1 MQLCVCLDKKKKKKK
16 RSSGGGRELQCCGG
30 LAAMSSSMVCKVLLS
45 FLIVYVAGGFRVAY
59 VLSASSDD
67 SSDSDA
73 AFGFNQ
79 FSTNIGHVV
88 LLGDAQ
94 VSNDDLALE
103 LTTTSAGRALFNT
116 PVRLLDPTTE
126 TTVSFTTSFIFS
138 IVSSNASSGG
148 VVSYG
153 DGLAFTIASDNS
165 SVGSSGPWLGLLQA
179 SSSTL
184 AGASE
189 SPQSRVLAVEF
200 DTHQD
205 MAFSDI
211 NDNHVGVDIN
221 SLTSVQ
227 SQAAQSGSLP
237 VELASGGHIKAWI
250 QYDSVTHSL
259 DVWLSP
265 YTSDYI
271 KPSAPLLS
279 VAIDL
284 SPDLDEYMYVGF
296 SASTGAGTVSHKVW
310 SWDFQTQ
317 TLNSNGSPAAGS
329 DDFGGAPSPS
339 PGSFTGYEPPGYSGA
354 DKKSAK
360 LYGFTTFIAATVCLT
375 HLVLLL
381 LSS

>member
-1 MQLCVCLDKKKKKKK
+1 
-16 RSSGGGRELQCCGG
+16 
-30 LAAMSSSMVCKVLLS
+30 
-45 FLIVYVAGGFRVAY
+45 
-59 VLSASSDD
+59 
-67 SSDSDA
+67 
-73 AFGFNQ
+73 
-79 FSTNIGHVV
+79 
-88 LLGDAQ
+88 
-94 VSNDDLALE
+94 
-103 LTTTSAGRALFNT
+103 
-116 PVRLLDPTTE
+116 
-126 TTVSFTTSFIFS
+126 
-138 IVSSNASSGG
+138 
-148 VVSYG
+148 
-153 DGLAFTIASDNS
+153 
-165 SVGSSGPWLGLLQA
+165 
-179 SSSTL
+179 
-184 AGASE
+184 
-189 SPQSRVLAVEF
+189 VEF

-227 SQAAQSGSLP
+227 SQAAQSGSSP

-284 SPDLDEYMYVGF
+284 TPDLDEYMYVGF
-296 SASTGAGTVSHKVW
+296 SASTGAGSVSHKVW

-329 DDFGGAPSPS
+329 DDFGVAPSPS